1 MGGARILFLA
11 DTHLGF
17 DHPVHP
23 RIKRRRRSDDF
34 FSNYLLALDTARRE
48 EVDIV
53 VHGGDVFTHNR
64 IPQAI
69 IVKAFEPLIEL
80 ADEGIP
86 VYIVPGNHE
95 RSRIPQSLFSIHDN
109 IRIFSEPS
117 TYFSTIG
124 GLTISFSGFP
134 YIRRGIRDKFAALS
148 SDLSAAITTSPDV
161 KVLCMHHIVEGARIG
176 VFDYMFRRGS
186 QVIRGIDVTDEFD
199 IILSGHI
206 HRYQIL
212 SRDAAGNPYPSLVYY
227 PGSIER
233 TSFAERNEVKGY
245 LILDIK
251 IDEETERPVISHQFI
266 PLPARPMVSFDVDAA
281 TLTAENL
288 ADRLG
293 GLINS
298 QDKNGIVRITV
309 RGDPDPAVARILT
322 ARYLR
327 SLAPGS
333 MNVTL
338 SVPGRQ
344 PHVDGAL

>member
-1 MGGARILFLA
+1 MHNLA
-11 DTHLGF
+11 AQVGLAW
-17 DHPVHP
+17 
-23 RIKRRRRSDDF
+23 RAW
-34 FSNYLLALDTARRE
+34 LALPVWLAW
-48 EVDIV
+48 
-53 VHGGDVFTHNR
+53 
-64 IPQAI
+64 QAGP
-69 IVKAFEPLIEL
+69 A
-80 ADEGIP
+80 
-86 VYIVPGNHE
+86 
-95 RSRIPQSLFSIHDN
+95 
-109 IRIFSEPS
+109 
-117 TYFSTIG
+117 
-124 GLTISFSGFP
+124 
-134 YIRRGIRDKFAALS
+134 
-148 SDLSAAITTSPDV
+148 
-161 KVLCMHHIVEGARIG
+161 
-176 VFDYMFRRGS
+176 
-186 QVIRGIDVTDEFD
+186 
-199 IILSGHI
+199 GHI